1 MIRKIEPLVEIWN
14 EFGHQNISKYI
25 SSIRIQNSVDTP
37 VGKMDL
43 VINPSTTSSLPVGLI
58 YNALI
63 NEAQKRLKL
72 NSIIS
77 AKIDKNSKDH
87 SFLGRIDNIYP
98 RISADGN
105 STRRELVVNCSMLLP
120 KLLLKDDIINAP
132 LLQELPEVKKVL
144 GTDRLQFL
152 GWSRGAKKEGGGNYF
167 AGKPEAAIKFILEN
181 CVATNTIS
189 LDGDPT
195 SPSGLS
201 VKSFF
206 DPKKAETFKFT
217 FLEGETLFNPSLATY
232 SGSILQYI
240 YECIDPDFYEVFFDT
255 QSGSDGLAYNVFY
268 LRPKPF
274 SFSDYVPQHND
285 SNSYRVVRGWIN
297 FDELDSVTKTSEQRL
312 SDQTGI
318 SDFELK
324 NSFSCNFLLSLVA
337 SANSYLGHFGIQ
349 YPIVNLKSVQK
360 YGWRHKQLVS
370 RLINFDLTKAK
381 YNEKIESRTDFN
393 DIAKELAD
401 ENGGWGKELDYQFDK
416 REKGLEW
423 YAYNFFESGTITW
436 VGDENLKIGKRLIYE
451 DKEYLDPE
459 DEKIYRGVEYY
470 IRSVSHEFSYGRFFR
485 TTTELTR
492 GAPAGVVARWLN
504 RNRKDFTGPTPKDY
518 QAKINQTVTI
528 DKVELD
534 KIDDV
539 RANWRNITEL

>member
-1 MIRKIEPLVEIWN
+1 MIKKIEPLVEIFN
-14 EFGHQNISKYI
+14 EFGYQNISKYV

-37 VGKMDL
+37 VGVMNL
-43 VINPSTTSSLPVGLI
+43 VINPSATSSLPTSI
-58 YNALI
+58 IHNAIL
-63 NEAQKRLKL
+63 NEAQRKLKL

-77 AKIDKNSKDH
+77 AKIDKNAQDH
-87 SFLGRIDNIYP
+87 SFLGRIDNIFP

-105 STRRELVVNCSMLLP
+105 STRRELVLNCSMLLP

-144 GTDRLQFL
+144 GSDRLQFL
-152 GWSRGAKKEGGGNYF
+152 GWSRGVKKEGGGNYF
-167 AGKPEAAIKFILEN
+167 AGKPEDAIKFILEN
-181 CVATNTIS
+181 CVATNT
-189 LDGDPT
+189 T
-195 SPSGLS
+195 SVVGRTQGGNLIA
-201 VKSFF
+201 KSFF

-217 FLEGETLFNPSLATY
+217 FLEGETLFNPQLATY

-240 YECIDPDFYEVFFDT
+240 YECIDPDFYEIFFDT
-255 QSGSDGLAYNVFY
+255 QSGSDGLAYNTFTI
-268 LRPKPF
+268 RPKPF

-285 SNSYRVVRGWIN
+285 SQSYRVVRGWLN

-337 SANSYLGHFGIQ
+337 SANSYLGHFGMQ

-360 YGWRHKQLVS
+360 YGWRHKSLVS
-370 RLINFDLTKAK
+370 KLINFDLTKAK
-381 YNEKIESRTDFN
+381 YNEKIESKTDFN

-416 REKGLEW
+416 REAGVEW
-423 YAYNFFESGTITW
+423 YSFPHFESGTIQWT
-436 VGDENLKIGKRLIYE
+436 GDENLRIGKKLIYE
-451 DKEYLDPE
+451 DKEYLDPDE
-459 DEKIYRGVEYY
+459 EKIYKGVEYY
-470 IRSVSHEFSYGRFFR
+470 IRSVTHDFAYGRFFK
-485 TTTELTR
+485 TTTEVTR
-492 GAPAGVVARWLN
+492 GAPKGLVAKWLN
-504 RNRKDFTGPTPKDY
+504 KNRADFTGPTPKDY

-528 DKVELD
+528 DKVELAA
-534 KIDDV
+534 IDDV
-539 RANWRNITEL
+539 RSQWREITEL

>member
-1 MIRKIEPLVEIWN
+1 MIRKIEPLVEVWN
-14 EFGHQNISKYI
+14 TFGYQNISEYI
-25 SSIRIQNSVDTP
+25 SSIRIQNSVDSP
-37 VGKMDL
+37 VGTMTL
-43 VINPSTTSSLPVGLI
+43 VINPSATSSLPTSI
-58 YNALI
+58 IHNAIL
-63 NEAQKRLKL
+63 NEAQRRLKL

-77 AKIDKNSKDH
+77 AKIDRNNPTH
-87 SFLGRIDNIYP
+87 TFLGRIDNIFP

-105 STRRELVVNCSMLLP
+105 STRRELVLNCSMLLP

-132 LLQELPEVKKVL
+132 LLQELPAVKQVL

-167 AGKPEAAIKFILEN
+167 AGKPEDAIKFILEK
-181 CVATNTIS
+181 CVATNTTVE
-189 LDGDPT
+189 D
-195 SPSGLS
+195 SGPGLTA
-201 VKSFF
+201 KSFF
-206 DPKKAETFKFT
+206 DPSKTEIFKFT

-255 QSGSDGLAYNVFY
+255 ETGSDGMAYNTFTI
-268 LRPKPF
+268 RPKPF

-285 SNSYRVVRGWIN
+285 SQSYRVVRGWLN

-312 SDQTGI
+312 SEQVGI

-360 YGWRHKQLVS
+360 YGWRHKQLIS
-370 RLINFDLTKAK
+370 KLINFDLTKAK
-381 YNEKIESRTDFN
+381 YNEKMESRTDFN

-423 YAYNFFESGTITW
+423 YAYNFFESGMITW
-436 VGDENLKIGKRLIYE
+436 IGDENLKIGKKLIYS

-470 IRSVSHEFSYGRFFR
+470 IRSVTHHFEYGRFFKS
-485 TTTELTR
+485 TTELSR
-492 GAPAGVVARWLN
+492 GAPAGVVANWLN
-504 RNRKDFTGPTPKDY
+504 KNRGDFTGPTPKDY

-534 KIDDV
+534 AIDDV
-539 RANWRNITEL
+539 RTQWRDITEL

>member
-1 MIRKIEPLVEIWN
+1 MIRRIEPLVEVWN
-14 EFGHQNISKYI
+14 EFGYQNISEYI
-25 SSIRIQNSVDTP
+25 STVRIQNSVDTP
-37 VGKMDL
+37 VGRMDL
-43 VINPSTTSSLPVGLI
+43 TINPSATSSLPTSII
-58 YNALI
+58 YNAIL
-63 NEAQKRLKL
+63 NEAQRRLKL
-72 NSIIS
+72 NSIVS
-77 AKIDKNSKDH
+77 AKIDKNSKTH

-105 STRRELVVNCSMLLP
+105 STRRELVLNCSMLLP

-132 LLQELPEVKKVL
+132 LLQELPDVKQVL
-144 GTDRLQFL
+144 GSDRLQFL

-167 AGKPEAAIKFILEN
+167 AGKPEAAVKFILEK
-181 CVATNTIS
+181 CVATNTVSVI
-189 LDGDPT
+189 
-195 SPSGLS
+195 GLTENGAILA
-201 VKSFF
+201 KSFF
-206 DPKKAETFKFT
+206 DPKKAETFEFT
-217 FLEGETLFNPSLATY
+217 FLEGESLFNPSLTTY

-255 QSGSDGLAYNVFY
+255 KTGKDNLAYNTMTI
-268 LRPKPF
+268 RPKPY
-274 SFSDYVPQHND
+274 SFSDYKPQHNN
-285 SNSYRVVRGWIN
+285 SKSYRVVRGWID
-297 FDELDSVTKTSEQRL
+297 FDQLDFVFKNSEQRL
-312 SDQTGI
+312 IDATGI

-337 SANSYLGHFGIQ
+337 SANSYLGHFGMQ

-381 YNEKIESRTDFN
+381 YNEKMESKTDFN
-393 DIAKELAD
+393 DVAKELGN
-401 ENGGWGKELDYQFDK
+401 ESGEWGKELDYMFDK

-423 YAYNFFESGTITW
+423 YAYPYFESGSITW
-436 VGDENLKIGKRLIYE
+436 VGDENLRIGKKLIYE

-459 DEKIYRGVEYY
+459 EEKVYKGVEYY
-470 IRSVSHEFSYGRFFR
+470 INSVVHDFAYGKFFK
-485 TTTELTR
+485 TTTALTR

-504 RNRKDFTGPTPKDY
+504 KNRSDFTGPTPKDY

-534 KIDDV
+534 AIDNV
-539 RANWRNITEL
+539 RANWREITEL